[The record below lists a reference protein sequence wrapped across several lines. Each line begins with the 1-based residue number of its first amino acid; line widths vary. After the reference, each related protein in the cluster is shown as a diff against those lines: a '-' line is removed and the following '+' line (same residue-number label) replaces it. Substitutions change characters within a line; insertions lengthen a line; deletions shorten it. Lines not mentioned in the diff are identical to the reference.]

1 MAAGAWQD
9 FDLLRRRRQEQGIE
23 ALAPA
28 AGQGLLWRGGLI
40 GAALVALGA
49 LGWLGIFAWVRV
61 LESRELALQP
71 VAARHKQFEARL
83 QAIGQQLGQ
92 LTKANQALAAGILS
106 IPSGSL
112 LLADL
117 ASLTPG
123 SVQLASVK
131 QEGAK
136 LTINGS
142 AAQPNGLRAINA
154 FQLGLEQSVLFAPD
168 QVQLVKVQEPQAQP
182 AQGEASQQVLS
193 FELKA
198 TLDQAG
204 TKAQLGRLQALGSPG
219 LHRRLRQLQLEG
231 LLQ

>member
-9 FDLLRRRRQEQGIE
+9 FDLLRRRRQELGIE
-23 ALAPA
+23 ALTPA
-28 AGQGLLWRGGLI
+28 AGQGVLWRGGLI
-40 GAALVALGA
+40 AAALVALGA

-71 VAARHKQFEARL
+71 VAAKHQQFEARL
-83 QAIGQQLGQ
+83 QAVRQQLGQ

-131 QEGAK
+131 QEGGQ
-136 LTINGS
+136 LTLNGS

-154 FQLGLEQSVLFAPD
+154 FQLGLEQSVLFSSD
-168 QVQLVKVQEPQAQP
+168 QVQLVKVQEQQAQP
-182 AQGEASQQVLS
+182 AAASQQVLS

-219 LHRRLRQLQLEG
+219 LLRRLRQLQLEG

>member
-28 AGQGLLWRGGLI
+28 AVQGLLWRGGLI

-61 LESRELALQP
+61 LESRELALKG
-71 VAARHKQFEARL
+71 VADQHQQFEARL
-83 QAIGQQLGQ
+83 QAVRQQLGQ

-131 QEGAK
+131 QEGGQ
-136 LTINGS
+136 LTLNGS

-154 FQLGLEQSVLFAPD
+154 FQLGLEQSVLFSSD
-168 QVQLVKVQEPQAQP
+168 QVQLVKVQEQQAQP
-182 AQGEASQQVLS
+182 AAASQQVLS

-219 LHRRLRQLQLEG
+219 LLRRLRQLQLEG

>member
-1 MAAGAWQD
+1 LAAGAWQD
-9 FDLLRRRRQEQGIE
+9 FDLLRRRREELGIE
-23 ALAPA
+23 ALTPA

-40 GAALVALGA
+40 AAALVALGA

-61 LESRELALQP
+61 LESRELALKG
-71 VAARHKQFEARL
+71 VADQHQQFEARL
-83 QAIGQQLGQ
+83 QAVRQQLGQ

-131 QEGAK
+131 QEGGQ
-136 LTINGS
+136 LTLNGS

-154 FQLGLEQSVLFAPD
+154 FQLGLEQSVLFSSD
-168 QVQLVKVQEPQAQP
+168 QVQLVKVQEQQAQP
-182 AQGEASQQVLS
+182 AAASQQVLS

-219 LHRRLRQLQLEG
+219 LLRRLRQLQLEG

>member
-9 FDLLRRRRQEQGIE
+9 FDLLRRRREELGIE
-23 ALAPA
+23 ALTPA

-40 GAALVALGA
+40 AAALVALGA

-61 LESRELALQP
+61 LESRELALKG
-71 VAARHKQFEARL
+71 VADQHQQFEAGL
-83 QAIGQQLGQ
+83 QAVRQQLGQ

-131 QEGAK
+131 QEGGQ
-136 LTINGS
+136 LTLNGS

-154 FQLGLEQSVLFAPD
+154 FQLGLEQSVLFSSD
-168 QVQLVKVQEPQAQP
+168 QVQLVKVQEQQAQP
-182 AQGEASQQVLS
+182 AAASQQVLS

-219 LHRRLRQLQLEG
+219 LLRRLRQLQLEG

>member
-1 MAAGAWQD
+1 MAAAAWQD
-9 FDLLRRRRQEQGIE
+9 FDLLRRRREELGIE
-23 ALAPA
+23 ALTPA

-40 GAALVALGA
+40 AAALVALGA

-61 LESRELALQP
+61 LESRELALKG
-71 VAARHKQFEARL
+71 VADQHQQFEARL
-83 QAIGQQLGQ
+83 QAVRQQLGQ

-131 QEGAK
+131 QEGGQ
-136 LTINGS
+136 LTLNGS

-154 FQLGLEQSVLFAPD
+154 FQLGLEQSVLFSSD
-168 QVQLVKVQEPQAQP
+168 QVQLVKVQEQQAQP
-182 AQGEASQQVLS
+182 AAASQQVLS

-219 LHRRLRQLQLEG
+219 LLRRLRQLQLEG

>member
-9 FDLLRRRRQEQGIE
+9 FDLLRRRRQELGIE
-23 ALAPA
+23 ALTPA

-40 GAALVALGA
+40 AAALVALGA

-61 LESRELALQP
+61 LESRELALKG
-71 VAARHKQFEARL
+71 VADQHQQFEARL
-83 QAIGQQLGQ
+83 QAVRQQLGQ

-131 QEGAK
+131 QEGGQ
-136 LTINGS
+136 LTLNGS

-154 FQLGLEQSVLFAPD
+154 FQLGLEQSVLFSSD
-168 QVQLVKVQEPQAQP
+168 QVQLVKVQEQQAQP
-182 AQGEASQQVLS
+182 AAASQQVLS

-219 LHRRLRQLQLEG
+219 LLRRLSQLQLEG

>member
-9 FDLLRRRRQEQGIE
+9 FDLLRRRRQELGIE
-23 ALAPA
+23 ALTPA
-28 AGQGLLWRGGLI
+28 AGQGLLWRGGFI
-40 GAALVALGA
+40 AAALVALGA

-61 LESRELALQP
+61 LESRELALKG
-71 VAARHKQFEARL
+71 VADQHQQFEARL
-83 QAIGQQLGQ
+83 QAVRQQLGQ

-131 QEGAK
+131 QEGGQ
-136 LTINGS
+136 LTLNGS

-154 FQLGLEQSVLFAPD
+154 FQLGLEQSVLFSSD
-168 QVQLVKVQEPQAQP
+168 QVQLVKVQEQQAQP
-182 AQGEASQQVLS
+182 AAASQQVLS

-219 LHRRLRQLQLEG
+219 LLRRLRQLQLEG

>member
-1 MAAGAWQD
+1 M
-9 FDLLRRRRQEQGIE
+9 
-23 ALAPA
+23 
-28 AGQGLLWRGGLI
+28 
-40 GAALVALGA
+40 ALGA
-49 LGWLGIFAWVRV
+49 LGWLGIFTWVRV

-71 VAARHKQFEARL
+71 VAAKHQQFEARL

-92 LTKANQALAAGILS
+92 LTKANQALAAAILS
-106 IPSGSL
+106 IPSSSL

-131 QEGAK
+131 QEGGQ

-154 FQLGLEQSVLFAPD
+154 FQLTLEQSVLFVPD
-168 QVQLVKVQEPQAQP
+168 QVQLVKVQEQQAQ
-182 AQGEASQQVLS
+182 AVEGEASRQLLS

-198 TLDQAG
+198 ALAQAG

-219 LHRRLRQLQLEG
+219 LLRRLRQLQLEG

>member
-1 MAAGAWQD
+1 MAAAAWQD
-9 FDLLRRRRQEQGIE
+9 FDLLRRRRQELGIE
-23 ALAPA
+23 ALTPA

-40 GAALVALGA
+40 AAALVALGA

-61 LESRELALQP
+61 LESRELALKG
-71 VAARHKQFEARL
+71 VADQHQQFEARL
-83 QAIGQQLGQ
+83 QAVRQQLGQ

-131 QEGAK
+131 QEGGQ
-136 LTINGS
+136 LTLNGS

-154 FQLGLEQSVLFAPD
+154 FQLGLEQSVLFSSD
-168 QVQLVKVQEPQAQP
+168 QVQLVKVQEQQAQP
-182 AQGEASQQVLS
+182 AAASQQVLS

-219 LHRRLRQLQLEG
+219 LLRRLRQLQLEG

>member
-9 FDLLRRRRQEQGIE
+9 FDLLRRRREELGIE
-23 ALAPA
+23 ALTPA

-40 GAALVALGA
+40 AAALVALGA

-71 VAARHKQFEARL
+71 VAAKHQQFEARL
-83 QAIGQQLGQ
+83 QAVRQQLGQ

-112 LLADL
+112 LLAEL

-131 QEGAK
+131 QEGGQ
-136 LTINGS
+136 LTLNGS

-154 FQLGLEQSVLFAPD
+154 FQLGLEQSVLFSSD
-168 QVQLVKVQEPQAQP
+168 QVQLVKVQEQQAQP
-182 AQGEASQQVLS
+182 AAASQQVLS

-219 LHRRLRQLQLEG
+219 LLRRLRQLQLEG

>member
-9 FDLLRRRRQEQGIE
+9 FDLLRRRREELGIE
-23 ALAPA
+23 ALTPA

-40 GAALVALGA
+40 AAALVALGA
-49 LGWLGIFAWVRV
+49 LGWLGVFAWVRV
-61 LESRELALQP
+61 LESRELALKG
-71 VAARHKQFEARL
+71 VADQHQQFEARL
-83 QAIGQQLGQ
+83 QAVRQQLGQ

-131 QEGAK
+131 QEGGQ
-136 LTINGS
+136 LTLNGS

-154 FQLGLEQSVLFAPD
+154 FQLGLEQSVLFSSD
-168 QVQLVKVQEPQAQP
+168 QVQLVKVQEQQAQP
-182 AQGEASQQVLS
+182 AAASQQVLS

-219 LHRRLRQLQLEG
+219 LLRRLRQLQLEG

>member
-1 MAAGAWQD
+1 M
-9 FDLLRRRRQEQGIE
+9 
-23 ALAPA
+23 
-28 AGQGLLWRGGLI
+28 
-40 GAALVALGA
+40 ALGA

-131 QEGAK
+131 QEGGQ
-136 LTINGS
+136 LTLNGS

-154 FQLGLEQSVLFAPD
+154 FQLGLEQSVLFSSD
-168 QVQLVKVQEPQAQP
+168 QVQLVKVQEQQAQP
-182 AQGEASQQVLS
+182 AAASQQVLS

-219 LHRRLRQLQLEG
+219 LLRRLRQLQLEG

>member
-1 MAAGAWQD
+1 M
-9 FDLLRRRRQEQGIE
+9 LRRRREELGIE
-23 ALAPA
+23 ALTPA

-40 GAALVALGA
+40 AAALVALGA

-71 VAARHKQFEARL
+71 VAAKHQQFEARL
-83 QAIGQQLGQ
+83 QAVRQQLGQ

-131 QEGAK
+131 QEGGQ
-136 LTINGS
+136 LTLNGS

-154 FQLGLEQSVLFAPD
+154 FQLGLEQSVLFSSD
-168 QVQLVKVQEPQAQP
+168 QVQLVKVQEQQAQP
-182 AQGEASQQVLS
+182 AAASQQVLS

-219 LHRRLRQLQLEG
+219 LLRRLRQLQLEG

>member
-9 FDLLRRRRQEQGIE
+9 FDLLRRRREELGIE
-23 ALAPA
+23 ALTPA

-40 GAALVALGA
+40 AAALVALGA

-61 LESRELALQP
+61 LESRELALKG
-71 VAARHKQFEARL
+71 VADQHQQFEARL
-83 QAIGQQLGQ
+83 QAVRQQLGQ

-131 QEGAK
+131 QEGGQ
-136 LTINGS
+136 LTLNGS

-154 FQLGLEQSVLFAPD
+154 FQLGLEQSVLFSSD
-168 QVQLVKVQEPQAQP
+168 QVQLVKVQEQQAQP
-182 AQGEASQQVLS
+182 AAASQQVLS

-219 LHRRLRQLQLEG
+219 LLRRLRQLQLEG

>member
-9 FDLLRRRRQEQGIE
+9 FDLLRRRRQELGIE
-23 ALAPA
+23 ALTPA
-28 AGQGLLWRGGLI
+28 ADQGLLWRGGLI
-40 GAALVALGA
+40 AAALVALGA

-61 LESRELALQP
+61 LESRELALKG
-71 VAARHKQFEARL
+71 VADQHQQFEARL
-83 QAIGQQLGQ
+83 QAVRQQLGQ

-131 QEGAK
+131 QEGGQ
-136 LTINGS
+136 LTLNGS

-154 FQLGLEQSVLFAPD
+154 FQLGLEQSVLFSSD
-168 QVQLVKVQEPQAQP
+168 QVQLVKVQEQQAQP
-182 AQGEASQQVLS
+182 AAASQQVLS

-219 LHRRLRQLQLEG
+219 LLRRLRQLQLEG

>member
-61 LESRELALQP
+61 LESRELALKG
-71 VAARHKQFEARL
+71 VADQHQQFEARL
-83 QAIGQQLGQ
+83 QAVRQQLGQ

-131 QEGAK
+131 QEGGQ
-136 LTINGS
+136 LTLNGS

-154 FQLGLEQSVLFAPD
+154 FQLGLEQSVLFSSD
-168 QVQLVKVQEPQAQP
+168 QVQLVKVQEQQAQP
-182 AQGEASQQVLS
+182 AAASQQVLS

-219 LHRRLRQLQLEG
+219 LLRRLRQLQLEG

>member
-9 FDLLRRRRQEQGIE
+9 FDLLRRRRQELGIE
-23 ALAPA
+23 ALTPP

-40 GAALVALGA
+40 AAALVALGA

-61 LESRELALQP
+61 LESRELALKG
-71 VAARHKQFEARL
+71 VADQHQQFEARL
-83 QAIGQQLGQ
+83 QAVRQQLGQ

-131 QEGAK
+131 QEGGQ
-136 LTINGS
+136 LTLNGS

-154 FQLGLEQSVLFAPD
+154 FQLGLEQSVLFSSD
-168 QVQLVKVQEPQAQP
+168 QVQLVKVQEQQAQP
-182 AQGEASQQVLS
+182 AAASQQVLS

-219 LHRRLRQLQLEG
+219 LLRRLRQLQLEG

>member
-9 FDLLRRRRQEQGIE
+9 FDLLRRRREELGIE
-23 ALAPA
+23 ALTPA

-40 GAALVALGA
+40 AAALVALGA

-71 VAARHKQFEARL
+71 VAAKHQQFEARL
-83 QAIGQQLGQ
+83 QAVRQQLGQ

-131 QEGAK
+131 QEGGQ
-136 LTINGS
+136 LTLNGS

-154 FQLGLEQSVLFAPD
+154 FQLGLEQSVLFSSD
-168 QVQLVKVQEPQAQP
+168 QVQLVKVQEQQAQP
-182 AQGEASQQVLS
+182 AAASQQVLS

-219 LHRRLRQLQLEG
+219 LLRRLRQLQLEG

>member
-9 FDLLRRRRQEQGIE
+9 FDLLRRRREELGIE
-23 ALAPA
+23 ALTPA

-40 GAALVALGA
+40 AAALVALGA

-61 LESRELALQP
+61 LESRELALKG
-71 VAARHKQFEARL
+71 VADQHQQFEARL
-83 QAIGQQLGQ
+83 QAVRQQLGQ

-131 QEGAK
+131 QEGGQ
-136 LTINGS
+136 LTLNGS

-154 FQLGLEQSVLFAPD
+154 FQLGLEQSVLFSSD
-168 QVQLVKVQEPQAQP
+168 QVQLVKVQEQQAQP
-182 AQGEASQQVLS
+182 AAASQQVLS

-219 LHRRLRQLQLEG
+219 LLRRLSQLQLEG

>member
-1 MAAGAWQD
+1 MAAAAWQD
-9 FDLLRRRRQEQGIE
+9 FDLLRRRRQELGIE
-23 ALAPA
+23 ALTPA

-40 GAALVALGA
+40 AAALVALGA

-61 LESRELALQP
+61 LESRELALKG
-71 VAARHKQFEARL
+71 VADQHQQFEARL
-83 QAIGQQLGQ
+83 QAVRQQLGQ

-131 QEGAK
+131 QEGGQ
-136 LTINGS
+136 LTLNGS
-142 AAQPNGLRAINA
+142 AAQPNGLLAINA
-154 FQLGLEQSVLFAPD
+154 FQLGLEQSVLFSSD
-168 QVQLVKVQEPQAQP
+168 QVQLVKVQEQQAQP
-182 AQGEASQQVLS
+182 AAASQQVLS

-219 LHRRLRQLQLEG
+219 LLRRLRQLQLEG

>member
-1 MAAGAWQD
+1 MAAAAWQD
-9 FDLLRRRRQEQGIE
+9 FDLLRRRREELGIE
-23 ALAPA
+23 ALTPA

-40 GAALVALGA
+40 AAALVALGA

-71 VAARHKQFEARL
+71 VAAKHQQFEARL
-83 QAIGQQLGQ
+83 QAVRQQLGQ

-131 QEGAK
+131 QEGGQ
-136 LTINGS
+136 LTLNGS

-154 FQLGLEQSVLFAPD
+154 FQLGLEQSVLFSSD
-168 QVQLVKVQEPQAQP
+168 QVQLVKVQEQQAQP
-182 AQGEASQQVLS
+182 AAASQQVLS

-219 LHRRLRQLQLEG
+219 LLRRLRQLQLEG

>member
-23 ALAPA
+23 ALTPA

-49 LGWLGIFAWVRV
+49 LGWLGIFTWVRV

-71 VAARHKQFEARL
+71 VAAKHQQFEARL

-92 LTKANQALAAGILS
+92 LTKANQALAAAILS
-106 IPSGSL
+106 IPSSSL

-131 QEGAK
+131 QEGGQ

-154 FQLGLEQSVLFAPD
+154 FQLTLEQSVLFVPD
-168 QVQLVKVQEPQAQP
+168 QVQLVKVQEQQAQ
-182 AQGEASQQVLS
+182 AVEGEASRQLLS

-198 TLDQAG
+198 ALAQAG

-219 LHRRLRQLQLEG
+219 LLRRLRQLQLEG

>member
-9 FDLLRRRRQEQGIE
+9 FDLLRRRRQELGIE
-23 ALAPA
+23 ALTPA

-40 GAALVALGA
+40 AAALVALGA

-71 VAARHKQFEARL
+71 VAAKHQQFEARL
-83 QAIGQQLGQ
+83 QAVRQQLGQ

-131 QEGAK
+131 QEGGQ
-136 LTINGS
+136 LTLNGS

-154 FQLGLEQSVLFAPD
+154 FQLGLEQSVLFSSD
-168 QVQLVKVQEPQAQP
+168 QVQLVKVQEQQAQP
-182 AQGEASQQVLS
+182 AAASQQVLS

-219 LHRRLRQLQLEG
+219 LLRRLRQLQLEG

>member
-9 FDLLRRRRQEQGIE
+9 FDLLRRRRQELGIE
-23 ALAPA
+23 ALTPA
-28 AGQGLLWRGGLI
+28 AGHGLLWRGGLI
-40 GAALVALGA
+40 AAALVALGA

-71 VAARHKQFEARL
+71 VAAKHQQFEARL

-92 LTKANQALAAGILS
+92 FTKANQALAAGILS

-131 QEGAK
+131 QEGGQ
-136 LTINGS
+136 LILNGS

-154 FQLGLEQSVLFAPD
+154 FQLGLEQSVLFSSD
-168 QVQLVKVQEPQAQP
+168 QVQLVKVQEQQAQP
-182 AQGEASQQVLS
+182 AAASQQVLS

-219 LHRRLRQLQLEG
+219 LLRRLRQLQLEG

>member
-9 FDLLRRRRQEQGIE
+9 FDLLRRRREELGIE
-23 ALAPA
+23 ALTPA

-40 GAALVALGA
+40 AAALVALGA

-61 LESRELALQP
+61 LESRELALKG
-71 VAARHKQFEARL
+71 VADQHQQFEARL
-83 QAIGQQLGQ
+83 QAVRQQLGQ

-131 QEGAK
+131 QEGGQ
-136 LTINGS
+136 LTLNGS
-142 AAQPNGLRAINA
+142 AAQPNGLRAIIA
-154 FQLGLEQSVLFAPD
+154 FQLGLEQSVLFSSD
-168 QVQLVKVQEPQAQP
+168 QVQLVKVQEQQAQP
-182 AQGEASQQVLS
+182 AAASQQVLS

-219 LHRRLRQLQLEG
+219 LLRRLRQLQLEG

>member
-9 FDLLRRRRQEQGIE
+9 FDLLRRRRQELGIE
-23 ALAPA
+23 ALTPA

-40 GAALVALGA
+40 AAALVALGA

-61 LESRELALQP
+61 LESRELALKG
-71 VAARHKQFEARL
+71 VADQHQQFEARL
-83 QAIGQQLGQ
+83 QAVRQQLGQ

-131 QEGAK
+131 QEGGQ
-136 LTINGS
+136 LTLNGS

-154 FQLGLEQSVLFAPD
+154 FQLGLEQSVLFSSD
-168 QVQLVKVQEPQAQP
+168 QVQLVKVQEQQAQP
-182 AQGEASQQVLS
+182 AAASQQVLS

-219 LHRRLRQLQLEG
+219 LLRRLRQLQLEG

>member
-9 FDLLRRRRQEQGIE
+9 FDLLRRRRQELGIE
-23 ALAPA
+23 ALTPA

-40 GAALVALGA
+40 AAALVALGA

-71 VAARHKQFEARL
+71 VAAKHQQFEARL
-83 QAIGQQLGQ
+83 QAVRQQLGQ

-131 QEGAK
+131 QEGGQ
-136 LTINGS
+136 LTLNGS

-154 FQLGLEQSVLFAPD
+154 FQLGLEQSVLFSSD
-168 QVQLVKVQEPQAQP
+168 QVQLVKVQEPQAQQ

-219 LHRRLRQLQLEG
+219 LLRRLRQLQLEG

>member
-9 FDLLRRRRQEQGIE
+9 FDLLRRRRQELGIE
-23 ALAPA
+23 ALTPA

-49 LGWLGIFAWVRV
+49 LGWLCIFAWVRV

-131 QEGAK
+131 QEGGQ
-136 LTINGS
+136 LTLNGS

-154 FQLGLEQSVLFAPD
+154 FQLGLEQSVLFSSD
-168 QVQLVKVQEPQAQP
+168 QVQLVKVQEQQAQP
-182 AQGEASQQVLS
+182 AAASQQVLS

-219 LHRRLRQLQLEG
+219 LLRRLRQLQLEG

>member
-9 FDLLRRRRQEQGIE
+9 FDLLRRRRQELGIE
-23 ALAPA
+23 ALTPA
-28 AGQGLLWRGGLI
+28 AGQGVLWRGGLI
-40 GAALVALGA
+40 AAALVALGA

-123 SVQLASVK
+123 SVQLAYVK
-131 QEGAK
+131 QEGGQ
-136 LTINGS
+136 LTLNGS

-154 FQLGLEQSVLFAPD
+154 FQLGLEQSVLFSSD
-168 QVQLVKVQEPQAQP
+168 QVQLVKVQEQQAQP
-182 AQGEASQQVLS
+182 AAASQQVLS

-219 LHRRLRQLQLEG
+219 LLRRLRQLQLEG

>member
-1 MAAGAWQD
+1 MAAAAWQD
-9 FDLLRRRRQEQGIE
+9 FDLLRRRRQELGIE
-23 ALAPA
+23 ALTPA

-40 GAALVALGA
+40 AAALVALGA
-49 LGWLGIFAWVRV
+49 LGWLGIFAWVRL

-71 VAARHKQFEARL
+71 VAAKHQQFEARL
-83 QAIGQQLGQ
+83 QAVRQQLGQ

-131 QEGAK
+131 QEGGQ
-136 LTINGS
+136 LTLNGS

-154 FQLGLEQSVLFAPD
+154 FQLGLEQSVLFSSD
-168 QVQLVKVQEPQAQP
+168 QVQLVKVQEQQAQP
-182 AQGEASQQVLS
+182 AAASQQVLS

-219 LHRRLRQLQLEG
+219 LLRRLRQLQLEG

>member
-9 FDLLRRRRQEQGIE
+9 FDLLRRRRQELGIE
-23 ALAPA
+23 ALTPA

-40 GAALVALGA
+40 AAALVALGA

-61 LESRELALQP
+61 LESRELALKG
-71 VAARHKQFEARL
+71 VADQHQQFEARL
-83 QAIGQQLGQ
+83 QAVRQQLGQ

-131 QEGAK
+131 QEGGQ
-136 LTINGS
+136 LTLNGS

-154 FQLGLEQSVLFAPD
+154 FQLGLEQSVLFTSD
-168 QVQLVKVQEPQAQP
+168 QVQLVKVQEQQAQP
-182 AQGEASQQVLS
+182 AAASQQVLS

-219 LHRRLRQLQLEG
+219 LLRRLSQLQLEG

>member
-9 FDLLRRRRQEQGIE
+9 FDLLRRRREELGIE
-23 ALAPA
+23 ALTPA

-40 GAALVALGA
+40 AAALVALGA

-61 LESRELALQP
+61 LESRELALKG
-71 VAARHKQFEARL
+71 VADQHQQFEARL
-83 QAIGQQLGQ
+83 QAVRQQLGQ

-131 QEGAK
+131 QEGGQ
-136 LTINGS
+136 LTLNGS

-154 FQLGLEQSVLFAPD
+154 FQLGLEQSVLFSSD
-168 QVQLVKVQEPQAQP
+168 QVQLVKVQEQQAQP
-182 AQGEASQQVLS
+182 AAASQQVLS

-204 TKAQLGRLQALGSPG
+204 TKAQLGRQQALGSPG
-219 LHRRLRQLQLEG
+219 LLRRLRQLQLEG

>member
-1 MAAGAWQD
+1 LAAGAWQD
-9 FDLLRRRRQEQGIE
+9 FDLLRRRRQELGIE
-23 ALAPA
+23 ALTPA

-40 GAALVALGA
+40 AAALVALGA

-61 LESRELALQP
+61 LESRELALKG
-71 VAARHKQFEARL
+71 VADQHQQFEARL
-83 QAIGQQLGQ
+83 QAVRQQLGQ

-131 QEGAK
+131 QEGGQ
-136 LTINGS
+136 LTLNGS

-154 FQLGLEQSVLFAPD
+154 FQLGLEQSVLFSSD
-168 QVQLVKVQEPQAQP
+168 QVQLVKVQEQQAQP
-182 AQGEASQQVLS
+182 AAASQQVLS

-219 LHRRLRQLQLEG
+219 LLRRLRQLQLEG

>member
-9 FDLLRRRRQEQGIE
+9 FDLLRRRREELGIE
-23 ALAPA
+23 ALTPA

-40 GAALVALGA
+40 AAALVALGA

-61 LESRELALQP
+61 LESRELALKG
-71 VAARHKQFEARL
+71 VADQHQQFEARL
-83 QAIGQQLGQ
+83 QAVRQQLGQ

-112 LLADL
+112 LLAEL

-131 QEGAK
+131 QEGGQ
-136 LTINGS
+136 LTLNGS

-154 FQLGLEQSVLFAPD
+154 FQLGLEQSVLFSSD
-168 QVQLVKVQEPQAQP
+168 QVQLVKVQEQQAQP
-182 AQGEASQQVLS
+182 AAASQQVLS

-219 LHRRLRQLQLEG
+219 LLRRLRQLQLEG